1 MIFDYVA
8 YLILALLVIGFL
20 AAAIR
25 VLREYERGV
34 VFTLGRFTG
43 VKGPG
48 LIILVPFVQQMVRV
62 DLRVI
67 VQDVP
72 PQDVISRDNVS
83 VKVNAVIYFRIVDPE
98 RAILKVENYMAA
110 TSQLAQTTLRSV
122 LGKHEL
128 DEMLAERDRLNA
140 DIQQILDQ
148 QTDAW
153 GIKVANVEIKHV
165 DLNESMVRAIAKQAE
180 AERLRRA
187 KVINAEGE
195 QQAAEKLVEA
205 GRLLAVEPRA
215 MQLRYF
221 AALHDIASE
230 RSSTIVFPLPM
241 DLLSQLGNALG
252 SQIAGPSNGT
262 GSQDS
267 TREPG
272 IANLG
277 AKRA

>member
-1 MIFDYVA
+1 MWFQRSRVRAQSVRTTSIRLRRLDRLYENDTDIIFA
-8 YLILALLVIGFL
+8 G
-20 AAAIR
+20 
-25 VLREYERGV
+25 
-34 VFTLGRFTG
+34 LG
-43 VKGPG
+43 
-48 LIILVPFVQQMVRV
+48 
-62 DLRVI
+62 
-67 VQDVP
+67 
-72 PQDVISRDNVS
+72 
-83 VKVNAVIYFRIVDPE
+83 
-98 RAILKVENYMAA
+98 
-110 TSQLAQTTLRSV
+110 
-122 LGKHEL
+122 
-128 DEMLAERDRLNA
+128 RDRLNA

-187 KVINAEGE
+187 KVINAAGE

-205 GRLLAVEPRA
+205 GKLLAVEPRA

-241 DLLSQLGNALG
+241 DLLSWLSEAVERPTVTPP
-252 SQIAGPSNGT
+252 AT
-262 GSQDS
+262 GSQDDIHTAEVS
-267 TREPG
+267 S
-272 IANLG
+272 LG